1 MPDKKNHKDNY
12 KAPAPEIQE
21 ENGDI
26 IEGRNA
32 V

>member
-26 IEGRNA
+26 IDVMR
-32 V
+32 